1 METIYYALLL
11 VAVAVGSSYVT
22 SLFPRVKAWFS
33 RVINARRNKTSRRI
47 EQLEMRVEL
56 HTKKDKVYLDKFDEL
71 EEQIENLSRSL
82 ASREKNRKS
91 WTRTEVRKY
100 LEELQK

>member
-11 VAVAVGSSYVT
+11 VAVAIGSSYIT
-22 SLFPRVKAWFS
+22 TLLPSIKAWFL
-33 RVINARRNKTSRRI
+33 RVINARRNRTNRRI

-56 HTKKDKVYLDKFDEL
+56 HTKKDYVYLSKFDEV
-71 EEQIENLSRSL
+71 EEQLDNLSASL
-82 ASREKNRKS
+82 ATREKNRKQ
-91 WTRTEVRKY
+91 WIRTEVRKY

>member
-1 METIYYALLL
+1 MEMIYYSLLL
-11 VAVAVGSSYVT
+11 VAVAIGSSYIT
-22 SLFPRVKAWFS
+22 TLLPRVKAWFS
-33 RVINARRNKTSRRI
+33 RVINARRNKISRRI

-56 HTKKDKVYLDKFDEL
+56 HTRKDGTYLDKFDEL
-71 EEQIENLSRSL
+71 EEQIDNLSKSL
-82 ASREKNRKS
+82 ANREKNRKS